1 MGNKNQTMRLIFG
14 LLMGVFFCA
23 AMPAYAQQISGTV
36 TDASTGETL
45 PGVNVFLAGTQTGT
59 ATGAEGN
66 YEITGID
73 PGSYTLV
80 ASFVGYERYET
91 EVNIS
96 SGQTLNLDIQMTQG
110 TLLGEDVV
118 VVGYG
123 TQQRSAV
130 TGAVSSI
137 SGEDLNEVP
146 VTSVDQSLTGQ
157 TAGVVVSSGG
167 TKPGDGASIRIRG
180 NRSINASNEPLY
192 VVDGVPISGGIRDIN
207 PQDIESI
214 EVLKDASATAIYGA
228 RGSNGVI
235 IVTTNR
241 GYDGELS
248 VEYNGSI
255 GFSKALRQVD
265 VMNGEEYA
273 ELNREAHRAAGQYSG
288 NDSQFLEPGELENL
302 ENGVY
307 QDYQDMILQTGVR
320 HNHQLGISGGN
331 ENTRYHVSIGGLMQE
346 GILAPEDFSR
356 YTTRLNLDFDVSDN
370 ISIGTST
377 LASYSVQNG
386 GDQGFYGEAL
396 ANSPLGVPYDE
407 EGNLRFQPI
416 NDGQRSNPLIEVLPE
431 TYVDEEQ
438 RQRILSNIFADI
450 DFTDNLSFRMN
461 FAPDIR
467 YERDNDYQASRSRDQ
482 FQGPAAAQRGEEFV
496 FEYTWENIVRYQQD
510 ITDVHSID
518 VTGLVSF
525 QEFNEETS
533 FTSVRGI
540 PVETMELFNFGA
552 AEEILGADT
561 SFEKWSLFSSML
573 RLNYNYDDR
582 YFLTATGRRDG
593 SSRFGEEN
601 EYGFFPSV
609 ALSWNISNEDFFSTE
624 GVFSD
629 LRVRVSWGK
638 TGQTG
643 IDPYQT
649 QGLLARTQYNYG
661 GDAAFG
667 FEPSQIANPELKWE
681 TTTSTNVGVEFG
693 ILDSRITGSIDV
705 YRQETS
711 DLLLQRQLPI
721 TSGYSSILENVGST
735 RNTGIEGTLSADII
749 QATGRDAF
757 QWSVDL
763 NLASNKEEIVEL
775 YGGTQDDVGNEW
787 FIGEPIDVFYDV
799 DQIGVWQL
807 DEESEAANYDQIPGE
822 IRVRDVNQDDQINA
836 ADRVIIGQ
844 EMPKLSGGLNTRFSY
859 KGVDLSVFFYGNFG
873 HTIDSGIH
881 DDAMVG
887 RYNEFDVDYWTPDN
901 PVNRHPQPTINR
913 EFPIY
918 NSARH
923 YYDGDFIKVR
933 NVVLGYNVPSHILQD
948 ALGIQALRVYAN
960 AQQPFIIS
968 PYVQNHR
975 GIDPENPGTGTPAQW
990 QMNFGINLTF

>member
-1 MGNKNQTMRLIFG
+1 MGKTNKTLRLIFG
-14 LLMGVFFCA
+14 LLAGMLFCA
-23 AMPAYAQQISGTV
+23 AIPTYAQQISGTV
-36 TDASTGETL
+36 TDASTGESL
-45 PGVNVFLAGTQTGT
+45 PGVNVFLSETQTGT
-59 ATGAEGN
+59 ATDADGN
-66 YEITGID
+66 YQITD
-73 PGSYTLV
+73 VEPGTYTLV
-80 ASFVGYERYET
+80 ASFVGYERYEQS
-91 EVNIS
+91 VNIS
-96 SGQTLNLDIQMTQG
+96 SGEDLTIDIELTQG

-130 TGAVSSI
+130 TGSVSSI
-137 SGEDLNEVP
+137 SGEALNEVP
-146 VTSVDQSLTGQ
+146 VTTVGQGLQGQ
-157 TAGVVVSSGG
+157 TAGVVVTSIG
-167 TKPGDGASIRIRG
+167 TKPGDGAAGIRIRG
-180 NRSINASNEPLY
+180 NRSINASNDPLF
-192 VVDGVPISGGIRDIN
+192 VVDGVPISGGMRDIN

-241 GYDGELS
+241 GYDGEVS

-273 ELNREAHRAAGQYSG
+273 ELNREVYRAAGQYES
-288 NDSQFLEPGELENL
+288 DAQFLEPGELQNL
-302 ENGVY
+302 ENGVW

-331 ENTRYHVSIGGLMQE
+331 ENTQYHVSFSGLLQD

-356 YTTRLNLDFDVSDN
+356 YTTRLNLDFDITDN

-396 ANSPLGVPYDE
+396 RNSPLGVPYDE

-438 RQRILSNIFADI
+438 RQRILSNIFANI
-450 DFTDNLSFRMN
+450 EFTDNLSFRVN

-482 FQGPAAAQRGEEFV
+482 FQGPAAAQKGEDFI
-496 FEYTWENIVRYQQD
+496 FEYTWENIVSYQQT
-510 ITDVHSID
+510 IAEQHSVD
-518 VTGLVSF
+518 VTGLFSM
-525 QEFNEETS
+525 QEFSQETG

-552 AEEILGADT
+552 AEEILGADS
-561 SFEKWSLFSSML
+561 SFEKWSLLSTML
-573 RLNYNYDDR
+573 RLNYNYDER
-582 YFLTATGRRDG
+582 YYLTATGRVDG
-593 SSRFGEEN
+593 SSRFGANN
-601 EYGFFPSV
+601 EYGFFPSL
-609 ALSWNISNEDFFSTE
+609 ALSWNIANEDFFSSD
-624 GVFSD
+624 GLFSN
-629 LRVRVSWGK
+629 LRLRLSWGK

-649 QGLLARTQYNYG
+649 QGLLSRTQYNYN
-661 GDAAFG
+661 GDPAFG

-681 TTTSTNVGVEFG
+681 TTTSTNLGIEFG
-693 ILDSRITGSIDV
+693 ILDSRISGSIDV
-705 YRQETS
+705 YRQETT
-711 DLLLQRQLPI
+711 DLLLERQLPI

-735 RNTGIEGTLSADII
+735 RNTGIEGTLSADIL
-749 QATGRDAF
+749 QASGRDAF

-787 FIGEPIDVFYDV
+787 FIGKPINVFYDY
-799 DQIGVWQL
+799 DQVGVWQL
-807 DEESEAANYDQIPGE
+807 DEEAEAADYDQIPGE
-822 IRVRDVNQDDQINA
+822 IRVRDVDGNQQINA

-859 KGVDLSVFFYGNFG
+859 KGVDLSVFLYGNFG
-873 HTIDSGIH
+873 QTINSGIH
-881 DDAMVG
+881 DTPLVG
-887 RYNEFDVDYWTPDN
+887 RYNEFDVNYWTPDN
-901 PVNRHPQPTINR
+901 PANRHPQPTINR
-913 EFPIY
+913 EYPIY
-918 NSARH
+918 NDARH

-933 NVVLGYNVPSHILQD
+933 NVVLGYNVPSQLLQD
-948 ALGIQALRVYAN
+948 ALGVQALRVYAN

-968 PYVQNHR
+968 PYVQKYR

>member
-1 MGNKNQTMRLIFG
+1 MKHTKLLIFG
-14 LLMGVFFCA
+14 MLAGILFFA
-23 AMPAYAQQISGTV
+23 ATPIYAQQISGTV
-36 TDASTGETL
+36 TEAGSGETL
-45 PGVNVFLAGTQTGT
+45 PGVNVFLAETQTGT
-59 ATGAEGN
+59 ATNADGN
-66 YEITGID
+66 YQITGIE

-80 ASFVGYERYET
+80 ASFVGYERFERS
-91 EVNIS
+91 VNIS
-96 SGQTLNLDIQMTQG
+96 SGEELTIDITMTQG
-110 TLLGEDVV
+110 TLMGEDLV

-137 SGEDLNEVP
+137 SGEEINEVP
-146 VTSVDQSLTGQ
+146 VNSVDQALRGQ
-157 TAGVVVSSGG
+157 SAGVVVSAGG
-167 TKPGDGASIRIRG
+167 TKPGDGSSIRIRG
-180 NRSINASNEPLY
+180 SRSINASNEPLY

-207 PQDIESI
+207 PRDIESI

-235 IVTTNR
+235 IVTTSR
-241 GYDGELS
+241 GYDGEIS

-255 GFSKALRQVD
+255 GFTKALGQVD
-265 VMNGEEYA
+265 MMNGEEYA
-273 ELNREAHRAAGQYSG
+273 ELNREAYRAAGQYES
-288 NDSQFLEPGELENL
+288 DAQFLEPVELEHL

-331 ENTRYHVSIGGLMQE
+331 ESTRYHVSFSGLMQE

-356 YTTRLNLDFDVSDN
+356 YTTRLNLDFDVTDN

-396 ANSPLGVPYDE
+396 SNSPLGEPFDE
-407 EGNLRFQPI
+407 EGNLVFQPI
-416 NDGQRSNPLIEVLPE
+416 NDGQRSNPLIEVQPE

-450 DFTDNLSFRMN
+450 DFTDYLNLRVN

-467 YERDNDYQASRSRDQ
+467 FERDNDYQASRSRAQ
-482 FQGPAAAQRGEEFV
+482 FLGPAAAQRGEEFN
-496 FEYTWENIVRYQQD
+496 FEYTWENIINFQQ
-510 ITDVHSID
+510 TFAENHTVD
-518 VTGLVSF
+518 VTGLFSM
-525 QEFNEETS
+525 QEFNQETA
-533 FTSVRGI
+533 FTSIRGI

-561 SFEKWSLFSSML
+561 SFEKWSLMSLML
-573 RLNYNYDDR
+573 RANYNYDDR
-582 YFLTATGRRDG
+582 YLLTVTGRRDG
-593 SSRFGEEN
+593 SSRFGEN
-601 EYGFFPSV
+601 NKYGFFPSMAV
-609 ALSWNISNEDFFSTE
+609 SWNISNEDFFSSD
-624 GVFSD
+624 GFLND
-629 LRVRVSWGK
+629 LRLRVSWGK

-649 QGLLARTQYNYG
+649 QGLLSRTQYNYG
-661 GDAAFG
+661 DTPAFG

-681 TTTSTNVGVEFG
+681 TTTSTNIGVEFG
-693 ILDSRITGSIDV
+693 ILESRITGTIDV

-721 TSGYSSILENVGST
+721 SSGYSSILENVGST
-735 RNTGIEGTLSADII
+735 RNTGIEGTISADII
-749 QATGRDAF
+749 QSSGRDGF
-757 QWSVDL
+757 QWTLDL
-763 NLASNKEEIVEL
+763 NLASNNTEIVEL
-775 YGGTQDDVGNEW
+775 YGGTEDDVGNEW
-787 FIGEPIDVFYDV
+787 FIGEPIDVFYDY
-799 DQIGVWQL
+799 DQVGVWQL
-807 DEESEAANYDQIPGE
+807 SEEDQAGNYNQIPGE
-822 IRVRDVNQDDQINA
+822 IRVRDLNSDNQINA
-836 ADRVIIGQ
+836 SDRVIIGQ
-844 EMPKLSGGLNTRFSY
+844 TAPKLSGGLNTQFSY
-859 KGVDLSVFFYGNFG
+859 KGVDLSVFLYGNFG
-873 HTIDSGIH
+873 HTIESGIH
-881 DDAMVG
+881 EDAMVG
-887 RYNEFDVDYWTPDN
+887 RYNNFDVNYWTPDN

-923 YYDGDFIKVR
+923 YYDGDFVKVR
-933 NVVLGYNVPSHILQD
+933 NVVLGYNLPREILQNT
-948 ALGIQALRVYAN
+948 LGIQALRVYAN
-960 AQQPFIIS
+960 AQQPLIIS
-968 PYVQNHR
+968 PYVQDHR

>member
-1 MGNKNQTMRLIFG
+1 MGKTNKTSLLIFG
-14 LLMGVFFCA
+14 LLAGLFFCSA
-23 AMPAYAQQISGTV
+23 IPMYAQQISGTV
-36 TDASTGETL
+36 TDAGTGETL
-45 PGVNVFLAGTQTGT
+45 PGVNVFLSETQTGT
-59 ATGAEGN
+59 ATDAEGN
-66 YEITGID
+66 YQITGIE

-80 ASFVGYERYET
+80 ASFVGYERFET
-91 EVNIS
+91 TVNIS
-96 SGQTLNLDIQMTQG
+96 SGESLTLDIELSQG

-123 TQQRSAV
+123 TQQESAV
-130 TGAVSSI
+130 TGAVSSV
-137 SGEDLNEVP
+137 SGDDLNEVP
-146 VTSVDQSLTGQ
+146 VNSIDQGLTGQ
-157 TAGVVVSSGG
+157 SAGVVVSSGG

-192 VVDGVPISGGIRDIN
+192 VVDGVPISGGIRDLN

-214 EVLKDASATAIYGA
+214 EILKDASATAIYGS

-235 IVTTNR
+235 LVTTNR
-241 GYDGELS
+241 GYDGEIS
-248 VEYNGSI
+248 VEYSGSI
-255 GFSKALRQVD
+255 GFTKALRKID

-273 ELNREAHRAAGQYSG
+273 ELNREAHRQAGQYQ

-302 ENGVY
+302 ENGVW
-307 QDYQDMILQTGVR
+307 QDYQEMILQTGAR

-331 ENTRYHVSIGGLMQE
+331 ETTRYNVSFGGLVQD
-346 GILAPEDFSR
+346 GILAPEDYSR
-356 YTTRLNLDFDVSDN
+356 YTTRLNLDFDVTDN
-370 ISIGTST
+370 ITIGTST

-386 GDQGFYGEAL
+386 GDRNFYGEAI

-416 NDGQRSNPLIEVLPE
+416 NDGQRSNPLIEVQPE
-431 TYVDEEQ
+431 TYVDEEI
-438 RQRILSNIFADI
+438 RQRLLSNIFADI
-450 DFTDNLSFRMN
+450 DFTDNLNFRVN
-461 FAPDIR
+461 FAPDIS
-467 YERDNDYQASRSRDQ
+467 YERDNDYQASRSRAQ
-482 FQGPAAAQRGEEFV
+482 FLGPAAAQKGEDYR
-496 FEYTWENIVRYQQD
+496 FEYTWENIVNYQQ
-510 ITDVHSID
+510 TVGENHTFD
-518 VTGLVSF
+518 VTGLFSM
-525 QEFNEETS
+525 QEFNQETAS
-533 FTSVRGI
+533 TSVRGI
-540 PVETMELFNFGA
+540 PVETMELYNFGA
-552 AEEILGADT
+552 AEEILGAET
-561 SFEKWSLFSSML
+561 GYVKWTLLSTML
-573 RLNYNYDDR
+573 RLNYNYDER
-582 YFLTATGRRDG
+582 YFITATGRRDG

-601 EYGFFPSV
+601 KYGFFPSV
-609 ALSWNISNEDFFSTE
+609 AVSWNIANEDFFP
-624 GVFSD
+624 GDALFND
-629 LRVRVSWGK
+629 LRLRVSWGK

-681 TTTSTNVGVEFG
+681 TTTSTNLGIEFA
-693 ILDSRITGSIDV
+693 ILDSRISGGIDV

-711 DLLLQRQLPI
+711 DLLLERQLPI

-735 RNTGIEGTLSADII
+735 RNTGIEGSISADII

-757 QWSVDL
+757 QWGVDL

-787 FIGEPIDVFYDV
+787 FIGEPIDVFYDY
-799 DQIGVWQL
+799 DQVGVWQL
-807 DEESEAANYDQIPGE
+807 DEEAEAQNYDQIPGE
-822 IRVRDVNQDDQINA
+822 IRVRDVNNDDQINA

-844 EMPKLSGGLNTRFSY
+844 EMPKLTGGLNTRFSY
-859 KGVDLSVFFYGNFG
+859 KGVDLSVFLYGNFG

-881 DDAMVG
+881 DDALVG
-887 RYNEFDVDYWTPDN
+887 RYNEFDVDYWTPEN

-923 YYDGDFIKVR
+923 YYDGDFVKVR
-933 NVVLGYNVPSHILQD
+933 NVVLGYNLPSHIVQQT
-948 ALGIQALRVYAN
+948 LGIQRLRVYAN
-960 AQQPFIIS
+960 AQQPLIIS

-990 QMNFGINLTF
+990 QMNFGINITF